1 MSDVLLN
8 HFYVTSDRATFEATE
23 RGDVLQGFGAL
34 EKRTTVRKDTTY
46 TGLYLYGEH
55 TYLELLHPDSAS
67 FGAPSGI
74 AYGVETPGGL
84 VEVCQAMGAS
94 RLEEV
99 SRGDVPW
106 FKSCRP
112 DQLPGLAEWVMEYVP
127 AFFRGFHPEL
137 PPSRPGI
144 ARSDAL
150 TRYAAS
156 CGKLRERAEGLF
168 EDVVAL
174 EIALGRREAEI
185 WSARPV
191 RIADADI
198 RISQARDGFRGGI
211 RAAHLRLRR
220 DAGSSVQRIGSTTLS
235 LDGRSAVWRFQ

>member
-1 MSDVLLN
+1 
-8 HFYVTSDRATFEATE
+8 
-23 RGDVLQGFGAL
+23 
-34 EKRTTVRKDTTY
+34 
-46 TGLYLYGEH
+46 
-55 TYLELLHPDSAS
+55 
-67 FGAPSGI
+67 
-74 AYGVETPGGL
+74 
-84 VEVCQAMGAS
+84 MGAS

-112 DQLPGLAEWVMEYVP
+112 EQLPGLAEWVMEYVP

-156 CGKLRERAEGLF
+156 CGKLRESAEGLF

-198 RISQARDGFRGGI
+198 RISQAQDESRGGI